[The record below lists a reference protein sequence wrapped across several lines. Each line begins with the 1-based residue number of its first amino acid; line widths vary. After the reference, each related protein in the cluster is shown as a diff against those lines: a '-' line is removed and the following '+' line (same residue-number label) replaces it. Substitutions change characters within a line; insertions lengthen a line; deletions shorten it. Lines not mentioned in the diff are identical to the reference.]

1 MNEEQIVFLDYLEKS
16 LGIVSIALEKLNV
29 TRETYDTWLKNNSFK
44 QGVDRINEM
53 SLDFVENKL
62 LKKIRD
68 EDLTA
73 IQFYLKTK
81 GKKRG
86 Y

>member
-1 MNEEQIVFLDYLEKS
+1 LEKS